1 MSEDGSGEER
11 RTGDVGS
18 VAEEAARLFGALSDW
33 AHGVDDHLATG
44 AAECSYCPLCRTVH
58 VLRQAN
64 PEVRSQLASAATSLI
79 QAASGLLATAAP
91 AGRRG
96 SPADVEHI
104 DLDED
109 LQDWPED
116 PDDPEEGDR

>member
-1 MSEDGSGEER
+1 VSEDGSGEER

-79 QAASGLLATAAP
+79 QAASGLLATAAHD
-91 AGRRG
+91 GRGGPRG
-96 SPADVEHI
+96 DVEHI
-104 DLDED
+104 DLDGD
-109 LQDWPED
+109 PQDWPDD
-116 PDDPEEGDR
+116 PDPEEEDR